1 MDRLC
6 EFHRHLHCR
15 LYYAVYRPET
25 RQEESH
31 RTFIDRCPTKSNV
44 PELTLFPTVG
54 ELERAQ
60 DARHEVDLQGGAPLR
75 EEEGGG
81 RENQVRK
88 SLAST

>member
-1 MDRLC
+1 MDQLY
-6 EFHRHLHCR
+6 EVHRHLHCR

-44 PELTLFPTVG
+44 PKLTLFPAYQG
-54 ELERAQ
+54 FKRAQ
-60 DARHEVDLQGGAPLR
+60 DARDEVDLQGGAPLR